1 MGLDGRKQY
10 HTHGHHLY
18 LYAHADG
25 KSLLLDTRRRSQTDD
40 LSWDGLAWARGWL
53 ARSED
58 YDRQINANL
67 IRTLE
72 ALVGLAWID
81 VVCVDLACVV
91 CMALTKVKTRRS
103 LLCTTTPVPWIH
115 TVYTSKQSI
124 GSLSESWETGWKT

>member
-72 ALVGLAWID
+72 ALVGVAWID

-103 LLCTTTPVPWIH
+103 LRLQMYRGYI
-115 TVYTSKQSI
+115 YTSRQTI